1 MILSSTGS
9 RFGKSC
15 TSVARRRLS
24 LALWCLGYLML
35 AGPAHA
41 YAVATS
47 IEDASAPSYADAS
60 SSPTRQA
67 QAQPAPLPT
76 PLPAPTPPARPAA
89 SPSPLPTPPAPAQ
102 SAAPSPAA
110 PAPAATAPAQAPPD
124 EPIGNVATLT
134 GTATVIRNRNSLPL
148 KLQDDIFLND
158 ILQTS
163 SSSTLGVT
171 FNDATTFNLTANAR
185 ITVDNYIYEDGG
197 KNNSAL
203 FDITKGTV
211 AFVAAS
217 VAKTGDMKI
226 TTPTASLGIRGT
238 TGLVEV
244 PQDPAAAGGHNIKL
258 YPDPDGRVG
267 HIDVS
272 DRNGA
277 RLGSLTQ
284 GSSGFTIR
292 PGAGGRVTA
301 APLTISPQQAARDRG
316 IVRQVHA
323 AQVVGRQVVT
333 QQRALRQANPNRNNQ
348 PNNPA
353 RQPGP
358 QRQNNLQQRPG
369 ATPPGG
375 AAPPGSPRQPG
386 SPNRAGQQGQPKQ
399 PASATKP
406 GQSGQPPQPGSP
418 NKPGQ
423 PAQPAS
429 PNRAGQQGQPR
440 QAQPPGLQRQPNVP
454 GARQGGLPNRPA
466 LQPKRPPAPRG
477 KPPKEKKR

>member
-9 RFGKSC
+9 RFGKPGA
-15 TSVARRRLS
+15 SVARRRVSFSIWL
-24 LALWCLGYLML
+24 LGCLLGCLML
-35 AGPAHA
+35 TSPANA
-41 YAVATS
+41 YAVAFAT
-47 IEDASAPSYADAS
+47 EDDLAP
-60 SSPTRQA
+60 PTVEANVGATKLA

-76 PLPAPTPPARPAA
+76 PLPLPTPPARPAA
-89 SPSPLPTPPAPAQ
+89 SPSPSPAPPPT
-102 SAAPSPAA
+102 SATQA
-110 PAPAATAPAQAPPD
+110 PAD

-134 GTATVIRNRNSLPL
+134 GTATVIRNKDSLPL

-158 ILQTS
+158 ALQTS
-163 SSSTLGVT
+163 ANSSLGVT

-185 ITVDNYIYEDGG
+185 ITVDNYIYEDAG
-197 KNNSAL
+197 KQNNAL
-203 FDITKGTV
+203 FDVTKGTV
-211 AFVAAS
+211 AFVAAA

-244 PQDPAAAGGHNIKL
+244 PQGGAAAGAHNIKL

-267 HIDVS
+267 HIDVH
-272 DRNGA
+272 DRSGV

-301 APLTISPQQAARDRG
+301 APLVISPQQAARDQG
-316 IVRQVHA
+316 VVRQVHA

-333 QQRALRQANPNRNNQ
+333 QQRALRQANPNRTPRSNQ
-348 PNNPA
+348 PG
-353 RQPGP
+353 QP

-369 ATPPGG
+369 
-375 AAPPGSPRQPG
+375 SPQQPG
-386 SPNRAGQQGQPKQ
+386 SPKQ
-399 PASATKP
+399 PASPSKP
-406 GQSGQPPQPGSP
+406 GQPRQPAAP

-423 PAQPAS
+423 QGQTQPPAPA
-429 PNRAGQQGQPR
+429 NRPGQQGQTPQPQ
-440 QAQPPGLQRQPNVP
+440 QAQPPGLQQQPNAP
-454 GARQGGLPNRPA
+454 GVRQGGLPNRPA
-466 LQPKRPPAPRG
+466 LQPKRPAPPKG

>member
-9 RFGKSC
+9 RFGESS

-24 LALWCLGYLML
+24 FALWCLACLML
-35 AGPAHA
+35 AGPANA
-41 YAVATS
+41 YAAPS
-47 IEDASAPSYADAS
+47 PIEDAVAPSAVDEILR
-60 SSPTRQA
+60 PTRLA
-67 QAQPAPLPT
+67 QTQPAPLPT
-76 PLPAPTPPARPAA
+76 PLPTPTPARPAA
-89 SPSPLPTPPAPAQ
+89 SPSPLPTP
-102 SAAPSPAA
+102 A
-110 PAPAATAPAQAPPD
+110 PAPAAAAPAATPSD

-134 GTATVIRNRNSLPL
+134 GTATVIRNRDSLPL

-163 SSSTLGVT
+163 TNSTLGVT

-203 FDITKGTV
+203 FDITRGTV
-211 AFVAAS
+211 AFVAAA
-217 VAKTGDMKI
+217 VARTGDMKI
-226 TTPTASLGIRGT
+226 STPTASLGIRGT

-244 PQDPAAAGGHNIKL
+244 PQGAAATSASNVAIKL

-272 DRNGA
+272 DRSGA

-284 GSSGFTIR
+284 GASGFTIR

-301 APLTISPQQAARDRG
+301 APLVISAQQAARDQG
-316 IVRQVHA
+316 IVRQVHV

-348 PNNPA
+348 PNNPS

-369 ATPPGG
+369 ST
-375 AAPPGSPRQPG
+375 PPGSPQQPG
-386 SPNRAGQQGQPKQ
+386 SPNRPGQQGQQQGQPKQ
-399 PASATKP
+399 PASATRP
-406 GQSGQPPQPGSP
+406 GQPGQPP
-418 NKPGQ
+418 
-423 PAQPAS
+423 QPAS
-429 PNRAGQQGQPR
+429 PNRAGQQGQPQQPQQ
-440 QAQPPGLQRQPNVP
+440 QAQPPGVQRQPNVP
-454 GARQGGLPNRPA
+454 GVRQPGLPNRPA
-466 LQPKRPPAPRG
+466 LQPKRPPAPKG
-477 KPPKEKKR
+477 KPPKEKRR